1 MLALNHPHPYNK
13 LKTKSSMEK
22 LHKAIAKVESHS
34 NQMHADFESMNQIC
48 ACFFSTFKQIFLFQN
63 IGTVRLP
70 TISIDACN
78 AVCSYTKSVFCL
90 NRCCNKYVIPWFV
103 RFTPLR
109 TLTHSLNE
117 LYMILL
123 LLAATA
129 IFHLLSFYLVIKY
142 IRCAWPDECVPPT
155 RSHFRKKQSPAS
167 KQTVLY
173 VSVK

>member
-1 MLALNHPHPYNK
+1 M
-13 LKTKSSMEK
+13 
-22 LHKAIAKVESHS
+22 
-34 NQMHADFESMNQIC
+34 
-48 ACFFSTFKQIFLFQN
+48 FFSTFEQIFLFQN
-63 IGTVRLP
+63 IGTVFLP
-70 TISIDACN
+70 KISINARN

-109 TLTHSLNE
+109 TLTHNLNE
-117 LYMILL
+117 VYVILL

-129 IFHLLSFYLVIKY
+129 IFHILSFYLVIKY

-155 RSHFRKKQSPAS
+155 RSHFRKKQSLAS